1 MPRILSLFNGTGSIT
16 RPFAAAGWEVQSV
29 DIDPTHAPT
38 ICTDILQWDYSNEP
52 TPDVIFAGPDCTQ
65 YSIARTRGKHP
76 RNFVL
81 ADSLVAKCW
90 EIISHFSNK
99 TPGGILWFIE
109 NPDSSLLWG
118 RQISDPFPHRVRL
131 DYCQYGRFFRKR
143 TKLATNTNYKP
154 RPLCN
159 AKTCH
164 ACIDG
169 RHQKS
174 AQQGPCKRSGVR
186 VASALDKCS
195 LDELHAYPAELC
207 EEIFQFCQTEN
218 WQLV

>member
-16 RPFAAAGWEVQSV
+16 RPFEAAGWEVQSV

-38 ICTDILQWDYSNEP
+38 VCTDILQWDYSSEP

-76 RNFVL
+76 RNFTL
-81 ADSLVAKCW
+81 ADSLVRKAW
-90 EIISHFSNK
+90 EIICHFENK
-99 TPGGILWFIE
+99 NPGGILWFIE

-118 RQISDPFPHRVRL
+118 RRVSDPFPHRVRL
-131 DYCQYGRFFRKR
+131 DYCQYGRLFRKR
-143 TKLATNTNYKP
+143 TKLATNTNYTP

-159 AKTCH
+159 PKTCH

-169 RHQKS
+169 RHRLS
-174 AQQGPCKRSGVR
+174 AQQGPCIRNGVR
-186 VASALDKCS
+186 VASVLDKCT
-195 LDELHAYPAELC
+195 LDELHAYPEELC

-218 WQLV
+218 WQLL